1 MKMTTSNFG
10 TLLGGCIALT
20 ALSFAAI
27 AQSQSTEPRT
37 VHRSAIASM
46 QTRSDFASRIENQ
59 LRQHGMEARVQL
71 DGDSRDLLRIESQ
84 QLGRSDV
91 YSFVNSMSAHQA
103 RQIGFSA
110 IIFSNDKQHWDYDL
124 ARESMI
130 LSPTQP

>member
-1 MKMTTSNFG
+1 MKMMTSNLG

-37 VHRSAIASM
+37 VHRNAIASM

-59 LRQHGMEARVQL
+59 LRQHGMDARVQL

-84 QLGRSDV
+84 QLARSDV
-91 YSFVNSMSAHQA
+91 YSFVNSISAHQA
-103 RQIGFSA
+103 HQIGFSA
-110 IIFSNDKQHWDYDL
+110 ITFSNDKQQWDYDL

-130 LSPTQP
+130 LSPTQR

>member
-1 MKMTTSNFG
+1 MKMTTSKFG
-10 TLLGGCIALT
+10 TLLGGCLALA
-20 ALSFAAI
+20 ALSFTPI
-27 AQSQSTEPRT
+27 AQSQINALRSVDRST
-37 VHRSAIASM
+37 AASM

-59 LRQHGMEARVQL
+59 LRQHGMDARVQL

-84 QLGRSDV
+84 QLGRGDV
-91 YSFVNSMSAHQA
+91 YSFVNSLSAHWA

-110 IIFSNDKQHWDYDL
+110 IIFSNDKQQWDYDL